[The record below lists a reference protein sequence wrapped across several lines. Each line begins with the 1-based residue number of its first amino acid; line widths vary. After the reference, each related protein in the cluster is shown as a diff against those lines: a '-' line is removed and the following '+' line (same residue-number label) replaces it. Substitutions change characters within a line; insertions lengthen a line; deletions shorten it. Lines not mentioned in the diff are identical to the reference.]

1 MSDMLC
7 YIRYYFCDS
16 WSKEYNET
24 SVSYI
29 RMWICLIDKTQATP
43 RYHNRYA
50 VNISGANLHYVYV
63 LYAVNISGANLHYV
77 YVLLINSTT
86 CYHSDLF
93 SWVPIYRYTV
103 ATMLYLYIF
112 VFLIYN
118 ITLSVE
124 VYCEV
129 SCH

>member
-7 YIRYYFCDS
+7 VYYIRYYFCDS

-24 SVSYI
+24 NVSYI
-29 RMWICLIDKTQATP
+29 RMWICLIGKTQATP

-50 VNISGANLHYVYV
+50 VNISD
-63 LYAVNISGANLHYV
+63 ANLHYV

-93 SWVPIYRYTV
+93 SSVPIYMYTV